1 MSDSNSFLI
10 IRSCNAHA
18 ALNAKRSLLVA
29 SATDPALRE
38 TVDSFLMTYDDM
50 MDAMTKVTAA
60 LKKSEE
66 EIIKLKEENSKLNGY
81 VHAQSARLEHFEQE
95 RTMMQGLLNR
105 LSSDITSEAKQKAE
119 DSSTTSASS
128 CNATEHASS

>member
-10 IRSCNAHA
+10 IRSCNAHD

-50 MDAMTKVTAA
+50 MNVMTKVTAA

-81 VHAQSARLEHFEQE
+81 VHAQSSRLEHFEQE
-95 RTMMQGLLNR
+95 RTMMQGLLNH

-119 DSSTTSASS
+119 ASVSSSS
-128 CNATEHASS
+128 

>member
-18 ALNAKRSLLVA
+18 ALSAKRSLLVA

-38 TVDSFLMTYDDM
+38 TVDSFLITYDDM

-95 RTMMQGLLNR
+95 RTMMQGLLNH
-105 LSSDITSEAKQKAE
+105 LSSDITSEAKQNAE
-119 DSSTTSASS
+119 ASVSSSS
-128 CNATEHASS
+128 

>member
-1 MSDSNSFLI
+1 
-10 IRSCNAHA
+10 
-18 ALNAKRSLLVA
+18 
-29 SATDPALRE
+29 
-38 TVDSFLMTYDDM
+38 MTYDDM

-66 EIIKLKEENSKLNGY
+66 EVIKLKEENSKLNGY

-95 RTMMQGLLNR
+95 RTMMQGLLNH

-119 DSSTTSASS
+119 ASVSSSSWALLQSMSMQTVSITTENALWIIFWKVCIVSKYWASTT
-128 CNATEHASS
+128 EHVTL

>member
-1 MSDSNSFLI
+1 M
-10 IRSCNAHA
+10 RNAHA

-119 DSSTTSASS
+119 ASVSSSS
-128 CNATEHASS
+128 

>member
-50 MDAMTKVTAA
+50 MNVMTKVTAA

-81 VHAQSARLEHFEQE
+81 VHAQSSRLEHFEQE
-95 RTMMQGLLNR
+95 RTMMQGLLNH

-119 DSSTTSASS
+119 ASVSSSS
-128 CNATEHASS
+128 

>member
-1 MSDSNSFLI
+1 MDVIDVSQHDSNT
-10 IRSCNAHA
+10 AMQ
-18 ALNAKRSLLVA
+18 
-29 SATDPALRE
+29 E
-38 TVDSFLMTYDDM
+38 TVDSCLMTYDDM

-66 EIIKLKEENSKLNGY
+66 EIIKLKEENSKLKGY

-95 RTMMQGLLNR
+95 RTMMQGLLNH

-119 DSSTTSASS
+119 ASVSSSS
-128 CNATEHASS
+128 

>member
-10 IRSCNAHA
+10 IRSCNAHD

-50 MDAMTKVTAA
+50 MNVMTKVTAA

-95 RTMMQGLLNR
+95 RTMMQGLLNH

-119 DSSTTSASS
+119 ASVSSSS
-128 CNATEHASS
+128 

>member
-1 MSDSNSFLI
+1 
-10 IRSCNAHA
+10 
-18 ALNAKRSLLVA
+18 
-29 SATDPALRE
+29 
-38 TVDSFLMTYDDM
+38 MTYDDM

-95 RTMMQGLLNR
+95 RTMMQGLLNH
-105 LSSDITSEAKQKAE
+105 LSSDITSEAKQNAE
-119 DSSTTSASS
+119 ASVSSSSWALLQSMSMQTVSITTENALWIIFWKVCIVSKYWASTT
-128 CNATEHASS
+128 EHVTL

>member
-1 MSDSNSFLI
+1 MSDSISFLI
-10 IRSCNAHA
+10 TKRMRNAHA

-38 TVDSFLMTYDDM
+38 TVDSFLMTCDDM
-50 MDAMTKVTAA
+50 IDAMTKVTAA

-95 RTMMQGLLNR
+95 RTMMQGLLNH

-119 DSSTTSASS
+119 ASVSSSS
-128 CNATEHASS
+128 